1 MARRLEAINEGW
13 ERFWF
18 APVSTSTLGVVRIAF
33 GLVMTA
39 WTVSLLPQLMSM
51 FSDEG
56 IIPEQPVRGQ
66 GVWGLLAIEGGDAAV
81 IGLFTVLLV
90 ASVCLLVGF
99 WTRIAALLVF
109 LGILSFE
116 RRNPF
121 VFNSGDVL
129 LRAMAF
135 YLVLAPSGASL
146 SVDRWRRAKDRF
158 WEFPQRA
165 PWALRLIQIQISVV
179 YLSTVW
185 SKVRGTTWNDGTAVS
200 YALRITDLE
209 RFPVP
214 GFIPE
219 SLLLV
224 NLLTFATLA
233 IELSL
238 GVLIWNR
245 ALRPYV
251 IALGVILHLSIEY
264 QLRVGF
270 FTAAIF
276 TGYLAFV
283 APGRM
288 DAVVLMVRDR
298 LSRSRLRRGRRG
310 YETPGARAGSADE
323 LGTAPG

>member
-18 APVSTSTLGVVRIAF
+18 VPVSTSTLGVVRIAF
-33 GLVMTA
+33 GLVITA

-51 FSDEG
+51 FGDDG
-56 IIPEQPVRGQ
+56 ILPEQPARGQ

-81 IGLFTVLLV
+81 IGLFIALLV

-99 WTRIAALLVF
+99 WTRIAAVLVF

-135 YLVLAPSGASL
+135 YLMLAPSGTSL
-146 SVDRWRRAKDRF
+146 SVDRWRRAKERF

-165 PWALRLIQIQISVV
+165 PWALRLIQIQISIV

-200 YALRITDLE
+200 YALRIEDLE
-209 RFPVP
+209 RFAVP
-214 GFIPE
+214 NFIPE
-219 SLLLV
+219 SLLIV

-251 IALGVILHLSIEY
+251 IALGVVLHLSIEY

-283 APGRM
+283 PPGRM
-288 DAVVLMVRDR
+288 DAVVLTLRDR
-298 LSRSRLRRGRRG
+298 LSQFRLRAGRRG
-310 YETPGARAGSADE
+310 HEDR
-323 LGTAPG
+323 APGVMQARSAA